1 MMSNVAMFFLL
12 LILLLCFILTLTS
25 NYLVFLKLYFFQVLS
40 ILLIFVF
47 NYGNLFWHDTP
58 LLISFIIA
66 IIIRLLLIPI
76 VMYRFLS
83 KWAFQLVERK
93 MYFWTFMSMIIMFV
107 WTLSAYTLTLKIFG
121 EPNIIF
127 MVSLILILS
136 WFMIL
141 INHKKIIWDILWFLV
156 LENGLFLISIALVQ
170 SISIYIELWI
180 LIDILMSL
188 SVFAISVIKIKQIHG
203 TLDIKKLSQL
213 RD

>member
-127 MVSLILILS
+127 MVSLILVLS

-141 INHKKIIWDILWFLV
+141 VNHKKVIWDILWFLV